1 MSKKNIHPALFERG
15 EPHWGHGRG
24 EDVGVLKDLI
34 LEADGRGARVLPQ
47 EAHEIHGAQPV
58 VPDGQPR
65 GRREPRDTRAYFEI
79 FKQCFFVVVVGVFS
93 I

>member
-1 MSKKNIHPALFERG
+1 MSKKNINPALFERG

-58 VPDGQPR
+58 VPSKQPE
-65 GRREPRDTRAYFEI
+65 GINPGLRDHTFEVNQS
-79 FKQCFFVVVVGVFS
+79 FEFFNF
-93 I
+93 